1 MEHFDDIVIG
11 TGQAGKPLAA
21 ALGDAGRRTAI
32 IEKGRVGGTCV
43 IDGCTPTKT
52 MVASARVAHMA
63 RRAGD
68 YGVRVGDVEVD
79 LETVRRRKREMVD
92 AWSSGARKGLEEN
105 DAVELVFG
113 TARFTAP
120 REIEVDLSDGG
131 TRAMTADQI
140 FINTGTRNRVIDV
153 EGLDSV
159 GWLDNASLME
169 LAEVPEHLIVLGGGS
184 IGLEFAQMFRRFGSR
199 VTVIEAMDRIA
210 PREDDDI
217 RDALR
222 GILEEDGIEF
232 RCGTEATEVR
242 AAPEGVEL
250 RFGGGSWD
258 EGVRGSHLMVAVG
271 RVPNADDLG
280 LDLAGIERTER
291 GFIRVDDQLRTS
303 ADGVW
308 ALGDVNGGPPF
319 THIAYDDYRIVRRNL
334 LGDGG
339 ASRSDRIVPYTLF
352 TDPQLG
358 RVGLTER
365 EAREQGRD
373 ILIAKMP
380 MSRAARAQETDE
392 TRGLMKAVVDAVTGR
407 ILGASVLGV
416 EGGELASAIQIAMMG
431 GLTSRD
437 LRDSAF
443 SHPTLTESLNNLFST
458 IEG

>member
-1 MEHFDDIVIG
+1 MERFDAVVIG

-21 ALGDAGRRTAI
+21 ALADAGRRTAI
-32 IEKGRVGGTCV
+32 IEKARVGGTCV

-68 YGVRVGDVEVD
+68 YGVDVGEVEVD
-79 LETVRRRKREMVD
+79 LAAVRRRKREMVD

-105 DAVELVFG
+105 DAVDLVFG

-120 REIEVDLSDGG
+120 REIEVELSDGG
-131 TRAMTADQI
+131 TRAMAADQI
-140 FINTGTRNRVIDV
+140 FINTGTRNRVIDLQ
-153 EGLDSV
+153 GLDSV
-159 GWLDNASLME
+159 AWLDNASVME
-169 LAEVPEHLIVLGGGS
+169 LADVPEHLIILGGGF

-199 VTVIEAMDRIA
+199 VTVIEGSDRIA

-217 RDALR
+217 REALR
-222 GILEEDGIEF
+222 EILEEDGIEF
-232 RCGTEATEVR
+232 RCGAEATEVR
-242 AAPEGVEL
+242 AVPEGVDVRL
-250 RFGGGSWD
+250 GGAGGE
-258 EGVRGSHLMVAVG
+258 EGARGSHLMLAVG

-280 LDLAGIERTER
+280 LEHAGVELTER

-303 ADGVW
+303 VDGVW

-319 THIAYDDYRIVRRNL
+319 THIAYDDYRIVRRNV

-339 ASRSDRIVPYTLF
+339 ASRADRIVPYTLF

-373 ILIAKMP
+373 VLVATMP
-380 MSRAARAQETDE
+380 MSRVARAMETDE
-392 TRGLMKAVVDAVTGR
+392 TRGLMKAVVDAGTGR
-407 ILGASVLGV
+407 ILGASILGV
-416 EGGELASAIQIAMMG
+416 DGGELASAIQIAMMG
-431 GLTSRD
+431 GLTWRD
-437 LRDSAF
+437 LRDAAL
-443 SHPTLTESLNNLFST
+443 SHPTLTESLNNLFAT